1 MAASIKISD
10 LSQLVSGSIVGTTK
24 IPVVDGGTTKYTNA
38 SSIKA
43 YVSSDLATDAELA
56 SQISAVNST
65 ISGLTTANI
74 SENASYKYYTDS
86 RVTDRLNALSVLSGS
101 STSLTVSDGSTNIS
115 AVDKITFNNATV
127 FNAGSGDVTVTV
139 PSSLTVGN
147 GSGIPISSVDTIT
160 FPGATIVD
168 NTNGDITVTISGGTA
183 TNISALNLFTSSAN
197 SSINSINISTGSINS
212 FTGSIRSEVSGIE
225 AYTSS
230 LKSASIVSSSQQ
242 ITNLGFLNTTSGVIS
257 SSQQITNFGFISASA
272 GTTIPQ
278 GTVSGSQQIVGLG
291 FVTTG
296 SLATGPN
303 FHIISQ
309 SVIATDPIDSNL
321 LLSSVYVD
329 KTRTITFSQFSSSLN
344 SRILAGGGAG
354 SIDYVSNV
362 TFGNNRLTFTGVG
375 SAFNSSVT
383 LADGIVSSST
393 QITGLGFLKTADVNE
408 IYIQSRLP
416 NGLISGST
424 QISSSGFLNNSSGV
438 VSSSAQIT
446 LTNANTGGF
455 NTSYVAENVNF
466 KYYTDARV
474 QNILNGLTLIS
485 SSVLPSG
492 SVSSSSQ
499 IDYQLVYNKVLFY
512 TGSSNLT
519 ITSGS
524 QAGALAYGSPWVSIA
539 VNAPSNTEFTSLV
552 SSISSSFNNNVFSKT
567 IISGSTQISNLGFV
581 SNESL
586 TSLNTWTGSIGGFG
600 VVSSSLASRI
610 INLSNVVLTASN
622 QINYNFVQNIPT
634 FAPGDGILISQ
645 SLENAITIT
654 NNASAPTWTSITFKP
669 NNLVS
674 SSAQVDG
681 YNLFAKTGSTNTF
694 YNENTFNGTQTFN
707 GEIDTT
713 TITVGSTAT
722 FNGTSIFN
730 GPVNNEITSVAVTSG
745 TASLNF
751 STGNLFEITLDAS
764 ATTHI
769 SASNVSVG
777 QTATVLITT
786 ANEST
791 ASFSNNIKQPFG
803 SFYTASLV
811 GSIDIITLTK
821 FNSTDV
827 YVTSVKNNFV

>member
-1 MAASIKISD
+1 MAESIKISE
-10 LSQLVSGSIVGTTK
+10 LGELVSGSVVGTNK
-24 IPVVDGGTTKYTNA
+24 IPVVDGGETKYTQA

-56 SQISAVNST
+56 AQISAVNST
-65 ISGLTTANI
+65 IDGLTTADI
-74 SENASYKYYTDS
+74 SENASFLYYTDN
-86 RVTDRLNALSVLSGS
+86 RVTSRLNALSVLSGS
-101 STSLTVSDGSTNIS
+101 STSLTVSDGDVNVN

-147 GSGIPISSVDTIT
+147 GAGIPISNVDNIT

-168 NTNGDITVTISGGTA
+168 NTNGDITVTITGTA
-183 TNISALNLFTSSAN
+183 TNISALNSFTSSAN
-197 SSINSINISTGSINS
+197 SSINSINSTTGSINL
-212 FTGSIRSEVSGIE
+212 FTGSIRGEVSEIE

-230 LKSASIVSSSQQ
+230 LKAASIVSSSQQ
-242 ITNLGFLNTTSGVIS
+242 IINLGFISASGVIS
-257 SSQQITNFGFISASA
+257 SSQQISDFGFVTEA
-272 GTTIPQ
+272 GGAIPN
-278 GTVSGSQQIVGLG
+278 GTVSSSQQIVEFG

-329 KTRTITFSQFSSSLN
+329 KTRTITFQQFSSSLN
-344 SRILAGGGAG
+344 TRINSAGGGGG
-354 SIDYVSNV
+354 SDYVSNV
-362 TFGNNRLTFTGVG
+362 TFGDNRLTFTGVG
-375 SAFNSSVT
+375 SAFNNSVT
-383 LADGIVSSST
+383 LANGIVSSSA
-393 QITGLGFLKTADVNE
+393 QITTLGFLKTADVNE

-438 VSSSAQIT
+438 ISSSAQIV
-446 LTNANTGGF
+446 LLNTISGGF
-455 NTSYVAENVNF
+455 DTSHVAENVNF
-466 KYYTDARV
+466 QYYTNAKV
-474 QNILNGLTLIS
+474 ENVLNGLTLVS
-485 SSVLPSG
+485 GSVLPSG

-499 IDYQLVYNKVLFY
+499 IDYQLVFNKVLFY
-512 TGSSNLT
+512 TGSNNVF

-524 QAGALAYGSPWVSIA
+524 QSGPSAYGSPWVSIE
-539 VNAPSNTEFTSLV
+539 VLSPTLTEFSSVVT
-552 SSISSSFNNNVFSKT
+552 SISSSFDNNLFSKT

-610 INLSNVVLTASN
+610 VNLSNVVLTASN

-654 NNASAPTWTSITFKP
+654 SNASAPTWDSITFKP
-669 NNLVS
+669 YDLVS
-674 SSAQVDG
+674 SSLQVDG
-681 YNLFAKTGSTNTF
+681 YHLFAKTGSTNTF
-694 YNENTFNGTQTFN
+694 YGNQTVN
-707 GEIDTT
+707 GEVQTT
-713 TITVGSTAT
+713 DLTVTGISDFQGEAN
-722 FNGTSIFN
+722 FGGTSTFN
-730 GPVNNEITSVAVTSG
+730 GPVSNAWTLIPIAGG
-745 TASLNF
+745 TASLDF
-751 STGNLFEITLDAS
+751 GIGNLFEIQLDPT

-769 SASNVSVG
+769 SASNISVG
-777 QTATVLITT
+777 QTATLLITT
-786 ANEST
+786 AAEST
-791 ASFSNNIKQPFG
+791 ASFSSNIKQPLG

-811 GSIDIITLTK
+811 GSIDIITFTT
-821 FNSTDV
+821 FNSDDV